1 MEGEGDSS
9 INLAEAGAH
18 VLLEALHVHCQ
29 QGGAPAHHNGFVS
42 ITTYFQIES
51 HSALA
56 GQVACMT
63 AMNGSS

>member
-29 QGGAPAHHNGFVS
+29 QGGAPAHPPTALSVS
-42 ITTYFQIES
+42 QHTFRSRVTQ
-51 HSALA
+51 HLLA
-56 GQVACMT
+56 RLHV
-63 AMNGSS
+63 